1 MIEEGFIN
9 GDSIIHRL
17 DPRIKII
24 LSSAFSIVV
33 AVSDR
38 FMALIPAVILAFFFV
53 LLAGLSLKK
62 VCFRLLIVNGLI
74 LLLWLFLPFTFGSE
88 QLFAIGPLNATREGI
103 IYSALITL
111 KSNAII
117 LALIAL
123 IASMSIF
130 TLGHAMRNLHVP
142 SKLIHL
148 FLFTF
153 RYIHVIYLEYQ
164 RLMNALKIRGF
175 NPGTNIHTYKTYA
188 YLVGMLLVKSYDR
201 AERVKS
207 AMLCRGFSGRFYDLS
222 EFSFRPRDWVIV
234 VLLLLATT
242 CIGLLQWTN

>member
-17 DPRIKII
+17 DPRVKII
-24 LSSAFSIVV
+24 LASMFSIVV
-33 AVSDR
+33 AISDR
-38 FMALIPAVILAFFFV
+38 FMALIPAVTLAFFFV
-53 LLAGLSLKK
+53 LLARLSIKK
-62 VCFRLLIVNGLI
+62 LCFRLLMVNGLI
-74 LLLWLFLPFTFGSE
+74 LFLWLFIPFTFGGE
-88 QLFAIGPLNATREGI
+88 QLFAVGPLSATKEGI

-130 TLGHAMRNLHVP
+130 TLGHAMRSLYVP
-142 SKLIHL
+142 SKLIYL

-175 NPGTNIHTYKTYA
+175 HPGTNIHT
-188 YLVGMLLVKSYDR
+188 
-201 AERVKS
+201 
-207 AMLCRGFSGRFYDLS
+207 
-222 EFSFRPRDWVIV
+222 
-234 VLLLLATT
+234 
-242 CIGLLQWTN
+242 

>member
-1 MIEEGFIN
+1 M
-9 GDSIIHRL
+9 
-17 DPRIKII
+17 
-24 LSSAFSIVV
+24 FSIVV
-33 AVSDR
+33 AISDR
-38 FMALIPAVILAFFFV
+38 FMALIPAVTLAFFFV
-53 LLAGLSLKK
+53 LLARLSIKK
-62 VCFRLLIVNGLI
+62 LCFRLLMVNGLI
-74 LLLWLFLPFTFGSE
+74 LFLWLFIPFTFGGE
-88 QLFAIGPLNATREGI
+88 QLFAVGPLSATKEGI

-130 TLGHAMRNLHVP
+130 TLGHAMRSLYVP
-142 SKLIHL
+142 SKLIYL

-175 NPGTNIHTYKTYA
+175 HPGTNIHTYKTYA
-188 YLVGMLLVKSYDR
+188 YLVGMLLVKSHDR
-201 AERVKS
+201 AERIRS

-222 EFSFRPRDWVIV
+222 EFFFRPSDWVIV
-234 VLLLLATT
+234 VIMLVAITS
-242 CIGLLQWTN
+242 IGLLQWTN